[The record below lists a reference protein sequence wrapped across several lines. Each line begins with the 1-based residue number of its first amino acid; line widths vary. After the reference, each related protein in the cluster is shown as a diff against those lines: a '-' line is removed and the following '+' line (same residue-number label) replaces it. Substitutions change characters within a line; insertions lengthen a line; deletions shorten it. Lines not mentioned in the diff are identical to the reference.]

1 MQDALACLCNRQLEP
16 ALAVLPMKTTST
28 AAKAAVAE
36 YTSIFLAFVN
46 TVILTEKIAVKMMS
60 RPSLHNI
67 LCTKY
72 NTSIITVGKRD
83 EMSAARASATRV
95 IFLSS

>member
-1 MQDALACLCNRQLEP
+1 
-16 ALAVLPMKTTST
+16 MKTTST

-46 TVILTEKIAVKMMS
+46 TVMLAEKIAVNIMS
-60 RPSLHNI
+60 RPSLHSI
-67 LCTKY
+67 SRTK
-72 NTSIITVGKRD
+72 NKTSIITVGKSD
-83 EMSAARASATRV
+83 EMTAARASATTV